1 MGKRIMIAA
10 AVAALVCAAV
20 APAMAQGPAVTL
32 ILKSGERVRGSLV
45 DMGGADFTLRDG
57 GRENRVPIGNVAVI
71 DFVGGGQG
79 IPTTETSKIQA
90 GRHLVFK
97 KGGASFYGRLTDMT
111 GNPLVLI
118 FETSDGRQQVSTN
131 EAGRI
136 YLATWEGM
144 PTGGGSGGGSGGG
157 TSDRPTT
164 RPEPTNDT
172 VSVPANVR
180 WVDTGLQVG
189 PGQMVTF
196 NASGEVI
203 LSGDNG
209 DTAGPAGANNGRVA
223 VRGAQMPGIAA
234 GALVGRVGNSMP
246 FGIGNQTQALRMPG
260 GGSLFLAV
268 NDNNNADNRGDYRVR
283 INVGR

>member
-1 MGKRIMIAA
+1 
-10 AVAALVCAAV
+10 
-20 APAMAQGPAVTL
+20 
-32 ILKSGERVRGSLV
+32 
-45 DMGGADFTLRDG
+45 MGGSDFTLTDG
-57 GRENRVPIGNVAVI
+57 GRENRVPIANVAVI

-79 IPTTETSKIQA
+79 IPTSETSKIEA
-90 GRHLVFK
+90 GKHLVFK
-97 KGGASFYGRLTDMT
+97 KGGASFYGRLIDMT
-111 GNPLVLI
+111 GNPLVLVL
-118 FETSDGRQQVSTN
+118 ETGEGRQQVSTN

-136 YLATWEGM
+136 YLARWEGM
-144 PTGGGSGGGSGGG
+144 PTGGGGGGTGGGAG

-164 RPEPTNDT
+164 RPEATNDS

-180 WVDTGLQVG
+180 WVDTGLQVR

-196 NASGEVI
+196 NASGEVT

-209 DTAGPAGANNGRVA
+209 DTAGPAGASSGRVA
-223 VRGAQMPGIAA
+223 DRGAQMPGIAA

-260 GGSLFLAV
+260 GGPLYLAV
-268 NDNNNADNRGDYRVR
+268 NDNNSADNRGEYRVR

>member
-1 MGKRIMIAA
+1 MGKRLMIAA
-10 AVAALVCAAV
+10 AVAALVFAAV
-20 APAMAQGPAVTL
+20 VPAMAQGANVTL

-45 DMGGADFTLRDG
+45 DMGGSDLTLTDG
-57 GRENRVPIGNVAVI
+57 GRQNRVPIGNVAVI

-79 IPTTETSKIQA
+79 IPTTETSKIEA
-90 GRHLVFK
+90 GKHLVFK
-97 KGGASFYGRLTDMT
+97 KGGASFYGRLVDMT
-111 GNPLVLI
+111 GNPLVLV
-118 FETSDGRQQVSTN
+118 FDTNSGRQQVSTN

-144 PTGGGSGGGSGGG
+144 PTGGGGS
-157 TSDRPTT
+157 SDRPTT
-164 RPEPTNDT
+164 KPEPTNDT

-196 NASGEVI
+196 NASGEVT
-203 LSGDNG
+203 LSGDNS

-223 VRGAQMPGIAA
+223 DRGAQMPGIAA
-234 GALVGRVGNSMP
+234 GALVGRVGNSMA

-260 GGSLFLAV
+260 GGPLYLAV
-268 NDNNNADNRGDYRVR
+268 NDNNSTDNRGEYRVR